1 MEEFLTVTLPV
12 VKLQQLRKHAETE
25 TQRNHISRQSISAS
39 EAQIA
44 SRITVSSEAHLRRT
58 L

>member
-25 TQRNHISRQSISAS
+25 RQRNPYLISLYPRLKPKLLPA
-39 EAQIA
+39 
-44 SRITVSSEAHLRRT
+44 
-58 L
+58 